1 MKYLAFLIIPLMF
14 FFIGCDEET
23 TVIQNPD
30 TGELLLV
37 INGLEDLGSTA
48 EYEGWLIVN
57 GNPVTTGKFSVDA
70 SGNLSQTMFD
80 VDQSDLDNASTFVLT
95 IEPKP
100 DPDPAPSAVHILA
113 GDFTNGSANLTVGH
127 SAAIGSDF
135 TSATGKFIL
144 ATPTT
149 TDTMDEN
156 SGIWF
161 LDLTSGMPM
170 TGLNLRTLPAGWK
183 YEGWSVINGTP
194 VTTGK
199 FTAVDMMDE
208 DAPFSGP
215 GSGPPFPGEDFI
227 MNAPSGLMF
236 PTMLDGGTGVISIE
250 PDPDNSPAPFLLKP
264 LVGAIPNP
272 ADDHTTYDMM
282 NNASGTN
289 PTGTA
294 TR

>member
-100 DPDPAPSAVHILA
+100 DPDPARL
-113 GDFTNGSANLTVGH
+113 FLQRQGH
-127 SAAIGSDF
+127 SDRGRDVAGNHQYQALIRRLI
-135 TSATGKFIL
+135 A
-144 ATPTT
+144 
-149 TDTMDEN
+149 N
-156 SGIWF
+156 SEKQV
-161 LDLTSGMPM
+161 SQ
-170 TGLNLRTLPAGWK
+170 
-183 YEGWSVINGTP
+183 
-194 VTTGK
+194 
-199 FTAVDMMDE
+199 
-208 DAPFSGP
+208 
-215 GSGPPFPGEDFI
+215 
-227 MNAPSGLMF
+227 
-236 PTMLDGGTGVISIE
+236 
-250 PDPDNSPAPFLLKP
+250 
-264 LVGAIPNP
+264 
-272 ADDHTTYDMM
+272 
-282 NNASGTN
+282 
-289 PTGTA
+289 
-294 TR
+294 